1 MFNFVNTR
9 GTNCLKQRRLI
20 SISSFNTKLSKIFY
34 RIFQRKTITQ
44 ILNVAYRIL
53 SENALTCNQVIHE
66 FNKTIFL
73 RELENFIIL
82 IDKNACG
89 LKFKIANVRKTNN
102 KKQPPEVFHKRTVL
116 KSFSIFTGKCLCW
129 SLFFAQVAD
138 LQFCN
143 FIKKRFRCRCFSVNI
158 TKILKTAILNKIC
171 K

>member
-53 SENALTCNQVIHE
+53 SEDALTCNQVIHE

-82 IDKNACG
+82 INKNACG
-89 LKFKIANVRKTNN
+89 LKFKIANVCKTNN

-129 SLFFAQVAD
+129 SLFLLKLLTFSSAT
-138 LQFCN
+138 LL
-143 FIKKRFRCRCFSVNI
+143 KRDSGAGVF
-158 TKILKTAILNKIC
+158 L
-171 K
+171 

>member
-66 FNKTIFL
+66 FNKTILL

-82 IDKNACG
+82 INKNACG

-129 SLFFAQVAD
+129 SLFLLKLLTFSSATLLKRDSGAGVFLWI
-138 LQFCN
+138 LQKF
-143 FIKKRFRCRCFSVNI
+143 
-158 TKILKTAILNKIC
+158 
-171 K
+171 